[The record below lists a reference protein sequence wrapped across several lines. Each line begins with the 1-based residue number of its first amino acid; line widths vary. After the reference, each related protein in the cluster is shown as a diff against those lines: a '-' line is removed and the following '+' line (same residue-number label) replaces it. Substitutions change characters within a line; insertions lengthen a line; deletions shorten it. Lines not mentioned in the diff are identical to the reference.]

1 MIIQQNQYL
10 NTTGST
16 KTNINFGELPKEVYQ
31 IGSKGGLIVPDNP
44 DNKENSNNSSI
55 TVDVSTDKELILK
68 DNDIDYQ
75 KGIELLGYISM
86 YQETMQDFLNGIND
100 RMSNLEKYQNDMNSY
115 AIEVHAL
122 KSDAKYLGFT
132 KLAEIA
138 YDQELR
144 SKENNQRYIISNYS
158 QLKEEVSRVCD
169 VCKKYLS
176 TI

>member
-1 MIIQQNQYL
+1 
-10 NTTGST
+10 
-16 KTNINFGELPKEVYQ
+16 
-31 IGSKGGLIVPDNP
+31 
-44 DNKENSNNSSI
+44 
-55 TVDVSTDKELILK
+55 
-68 DNDIDYQ
+68 
-75 KGIELLGYISM
+75 M
-86 YQETMQDFLNGIND
+86 YQETMNDFLNGIND

-144 SKENNQRYIISNYS
+144 SKENNQQYIISNYV